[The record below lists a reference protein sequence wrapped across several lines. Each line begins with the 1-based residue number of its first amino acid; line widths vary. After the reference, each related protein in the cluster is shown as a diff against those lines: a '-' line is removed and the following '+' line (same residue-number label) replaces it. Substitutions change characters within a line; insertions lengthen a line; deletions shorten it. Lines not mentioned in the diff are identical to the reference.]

1 MTREQMMIRDFH
13 RAFELLI
20 NIQPVAQIPGD
31 VQTLRKKLIE
41 EEFIELQEA
50 IDNEDIVKIAD
61 GLGDL
66 LYVVYGAAVSYGI
79 DMEPIFNE
87 IHRSNMSK
95 MWPDGKVHK
104 NELGKV
110 VKPDSYS
117 PADLKPILV
126 GQRCAGCHRLFC
138 PNHRSTNE

>member
-1 MTREQMMIRDFH
+1 MTREQIMLRHFH

-20 NIQPVAQIPGD
+20 SDEPTVDIPGD
-31 VQTLRKKLIE
+31 VTTLRKKLIE

-50 IDNEDIVKIAD
+50 MENKDIVKIAD

-66 LYVVYGAAVSYGI
+66 LYVVYGTAVSYGI

-95 MWPDGKVHK
+95 MWPDGKIHK
-104 NELGKV
+104 NEFGKV
-110 VKPDSYS
+110 VKPDYYS
-117 PADLKPILV
+117 PADLGPLIQK
-126 GQRCAGCHRLFC
+126 QT
-138 PNHRSTNE
+138 NRSLRRM

>member
-1 MTREQMMIRDFH
+1 MTREQIMLRYFH

-20 NIQPVAQIPGD
+20 SDEPTVEIPGD
-31 VQTLRKKLIE
+31 VTTLRKKLIE

-50 IDNEDIVKIAD
+50 MENRDIVKIAD

-66 LYVVYGAAVSYGI
+66 LYVVYGTAVSYGI

-95 MWPDGKVHK
+95 MWPDGKIHK
-104 NELGKV
+104 NEFGKV
-110 VKPDSYS
+110 VKPDCYS
-117 PADLKPILV
+117 PAALEPLIRKQQNGPCVGCGLCDGKLK
-126 GQRCAGCHRLFC
+126 
-138 PNHRSTNE
+138 